1 MSDATIPPPRS
12 ASSGRMMWL
21 SLAILAVIFTA
32 FYVSARNRAGRLT
45 APSLH
50 KPRGQYTADFGW
62 PLASAADGS
71 VLSLEKFRGKTI
83 FLNIWATWCPP
94 CVAELPAIERL
105 AANPKLKDV
114 AFLAVSNED
123 LETIQHFT
131 RQRGYKIP
139 FYRADP
145 DGMPQIFQTDA
156 IPATFII
163 APDGRIATAQLGSAE
178 WDDPSVVDY
187 LIKLTSESPGAASG
201 S

>member
-1 MSDATIPPPRS
+1 
-12 ASSGRMMWL
+12 MWL
-21 SLAILAVIFTA
+21 SLAILAVIFAA
-32 FYVSARNRAGRLT
+32 FYVSARNRAGRLI
-45 APSLH
+45 APSLE
-50 KPRGQYTADFGW
+50 KPRGQFTADFDW
-62 PLASAADGS
+62 PLADVTDGS
-71 VLSLEKFRGKTI
+71 LLSLEKFRGKTI

-105 AANPKLKDV
+105 AANPKLKEV

-123 LETIQHFT
+123 LDAVQHFV

-145 DGMPQIFQTDA
+145 EGMPRIFQTDA

-178 WDDPSVVDY
+178 WDDSSVVDY
-187 LIKLTSESPGAASG
+187 LIKLASESTAARSG